1 MDIKRIKNKVDKSNA
16 NFVKR
21 LKDPN
26 RKFIQ
31 DWENNSIATHKLS
44 VGTDQNGVH
53 FIYPNVQEING
64 KLIDYE
70 RPPYHYFAGQDN
82 AILNK
87 DTVQIGNTNNDLK
100 NAIIYTENYKEY
112 YPKGNTFKNRRND
125 NTFKN
130 GGEVEHKVELEG
142 GEVFQTKKPFE
153 LKNGGIAI
161 PLGNWFYLLQGKKHS
176 QGGIDINFKGATK
189 VYSDVPFLKGIS
201 PAKRIL
207 NGENPDLVFNG
218 QELFKIFNGLTDS
231 GNKAKYGYNGDDE
244 NILVSNNTKPY
255 EAPYKNIV
263 SDIINEHVQ
272 PILNN
277 SRIIPAN
284 LSRSDINALHK
295 NNIKIHT
302 DSNGDLYENTDDK
315 LTPYTNL
322 LKLDTI
328 NKNNVLPSIRKK
340 LDYIGGDTEETRRK
354 FISKIPNT
362 VEHVKKIAKQYGVS
376 PNVMLE
382 RMAHEGAFDTYITD
396 YNNYSNSAQQK
407 LIDSKFSLGEH
418 NHGFEHFGLDDTGTF
433 LKEGKAKLLN
443 PINWWDG
450 DAENEKGRIVNFAD
464 GETNSDRIE
473 LMAATLKYIQDEMKK
488 RKYVNKDNLDIY
500 TSAAFNRG
508 LYNNEL
514 NDSAFIHKNYQ
525 VPKYVDDKKR
535 MGGNINKNGLIYNLN
550 GNVVQGLGY
559 VPSTGER
566 SRGATTRNKA
576 RLGLKLNNGDEILT
590 KLGKAN
596 EWMKSN
602 PEIISGVTNAIGSIA
617 SNIINRNM
625 LSSLETPMQPIPL
638 QSAKLKTN
646 VNINPQLDAAREQQ
660 ALTFRDIQNNTNSSN
675 VALARLN
682 QARFANKLN
691 TDNLYS
697 TKENTETE
705 LINKDRLNQQE
716 AFNQNVANRIAYND
730 KLVDFR
736 NDIRDKRAENNVS
749 LINGL
754 AQSVIGNIAA
764 NQQRKQDEN
773 SMILTAF
780 ASPNAP
786 IDLMKYVAKLYP
798 NNKMLQE
805 IIDKRIKEPKIG
817 N

>member
-1 MDIKRIKNKVDKSNA
+1 
-16 NFVKR
+16 
-21 LKDPN
+21 
-26 RKFIQ
+26 
-31 DWENNSIATHKLS
+31 
-44 VGTDQNGVH
+44 
-53 FIYPNVQEING
+53 
-64 KLIDYE
+64 
-70 RPPYHYFAGQDN
+70 
-82 AILNK
+82 
-87 DTVQIGNTNNDLK
+87 
-100 NAIIYTENYKEY
+100 
-112 YPKGNTFKNRRND
+112 
-125 NTFKN
+125 
-130 GGEVEHKVELEG
+130 
-142 GEVFQTKKPFE
+142 
-153 LKNGGIAI
+153 
-161 PLGNWFYLLQGKKHS
+161 
-176 QGGIDINFKGATK
+176 
-189 VYSDVPFLKGIS
+189 
-201 PAKRIL
+201 
-207 NGENPDLVFNG
+207 
-218 QELFKIFNGLTDS
+218 
-231 GNKAKYGYNGDDE
+231 
-244 NILVSNNTKPY
+244 
-255 EAPYKNIV
+255 
-263 SDIINEHVQ
+263 
-272 PILNN
+272 
-277 SRIIPAN
+277 
-284 LSRSDINALHK
+284 
-295 NNIKIHT
+295 
-302 DSNGDLYENTDDK
+302 
-315 LTPYTNL
+315 
-322 LKLDTI
+322 
-328 NKNNVLPSIRKK
+328 
-340 LDYIGGDTEETRRK
+340 
-354 FISKIPNT
+354 
-362 VEHVKKIAKQYGVS
+362 
-376 PNVMLE
+376 
-382 RMAHEGAFDTYITD
+382 
-396 YNNYSNSAQQK
+396 
-407 LIDSKFSLGEH
+407 
-418 NHGFEHFGLDDTGTF
+418 
-433 LKEGKAKLLN
+433 
-443 PINWWDG
+443 
-450 DAENEKGRIVNFAD
+450 
-464 GETNSDRIE
+464 
-473 LMAATLKYIQDEMKK
+473 MKK

-550 GNVVQGLGY
+550 GNIVQGLGY
-559 VPSTGER
+559 VPSTGKR

-576 RLGLKLNNGDEILT
+576 LLGLKLKDDKGNLT

-691 TDNLYS
+691 TDSLYS

-716 AFNQNVANRIAYND
+716 VFNQNIANRIAYND

-786 IDLMKYVAKLYP
+786 LELMDYVAELYP
-798 NNKMLQE
+798 NNKMIQD
-805 IIDKRIKEPKIG
+805 IIKKRKKPTVNSETD